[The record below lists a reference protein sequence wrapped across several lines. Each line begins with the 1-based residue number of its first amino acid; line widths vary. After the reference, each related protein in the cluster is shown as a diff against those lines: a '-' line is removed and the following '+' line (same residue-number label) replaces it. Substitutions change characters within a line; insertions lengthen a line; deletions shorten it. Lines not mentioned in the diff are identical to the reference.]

1 MLIFHH
7 QNFFKNFYEILTK
20 SYNIRMLIA
29 HGDCNGRGYGFLNHI
44 KQNYKL
50 KNNPAVYN
58 FGIEPDTSSVWIND
72 VFKKKNLNNI
82 ILLNYDGE
90 VKKELKIQ
98 GKNIK
103 LSNYKLVYNKD
114 RCFYFSKDD

>member
-1 MLIFHH
+1 M
-7 QNFFKNFYEILTK
+7 
-20 SYNIRMLIA
+20 
-29 HGDCNGRGYGFLNHI
+29 FL
-44 KQNYKL
+44 
-50 KNNPAVYN
+50 
-58 FGIEPDTSSVWIND
+58 
-72 VFKKKNLNNI
+72 KKKNLNNI